1 LARALQSAP
10 AARIALNDGA
20 RTVAYGELVRL
31 IELEAGWLHA
41 AGVARVALLAENGVP
56 WAISDLALQ
65 LGAGLCVPLPG
76 SFTPAQMA
84 HALDDADIDALL
96 TDVPAAASSRL
107 SGWSAS
113 GVARGS
119 GLTLLRRRL
128 ERSDRVAA
136 MPRGT
141 CKITYT
147 SGSTAAPKGVCL
159 AASHLEDVA
168 AALAGATQELAI
180 ERHLCVL
187 PLATLLENVAGLYAP
202 LLAGATCVLPSSA
215 GTGMSYAGLDVA
227 RLLAAIVRNEPNSL
241 ILVPE
246 LLQVL
251 VTACER
257 GWRAPD
263 SLRFVAVG
271 GAAVSPSLLQRATAV
286 GLPVFEGYG
295 LSECASVV
303 CLNTPRAFRAGTV
316 GRPLAH
322 ARVRVDAAGQVF
334 VSGPAMLGY
343 VGQQARTPG
352 AEIATGDLGAFDDDG
367 YLRLHGRAG
376 NLFITSFGR
385 NVSPE
390 WVECE
395 LGQRLGGSPVFAH
408 GEARPFVVALVSATR
423 AQVDDD
429 GVDRAIAA
437 ANAALPDYAQV
448 RRWAR
453 APRPFS
459 VEDGLLTGNGRLRRR
474 EILARHRTLLD
485 TLYGAASV
493 G

>member
-1 LARALQSAP
+1 
-10 AARIALNDGA
+10 
-20 RTVAYGELVRL
+20 
-31 IELEAGWLHA
+31 
-41 AGVARVALLAENGVP
+41 
-56 WAISDLALQ
+56 
-65 LGAGLCVPLPG
+65 
-76 SFTPAQMA
+76 
-84 HALDDADIDALL
+84 
-96 TDVPAAASSRL
+96 
-107 SGWSAS
+107 
-113 GVARGS
+113 
-119 GLTLLRRRL
+119 
-128 ERSDRVAA
+128 
-136 MPRGT
+136 
-141 CKITYT
+141 
-147 SGSTAAPKGVCL
+147 
-159 AASHLEDVA
+159 
-168 AALAGATQELAI
+168 
-180 ERHLCVL
+180 
-187 PLATLLENVAGLYAP
+187 
-202 LLAGATCVLPSSA
+202 
-215 GTGMSYAGLDVA
+215 
-227 RLLAAIVRNEPNSL
+227 
-241 ILVPE
+241 
-246 LLQVL
+246 
-251 VTACER
+251 
-257 GWRAPD
+257 
-263 SLRFVAVG
+263 
-271 GAAVSPSLLQRATAV
+271 
-286 GLPVFEGYG
+286 
-295 LSECASVV
+295 
-303 CLNTPRAFRAGTV
+303 
-316 GRPLAH
+316 
-322 ARVRVDAAGQVF
+322 
-334 VSGPAMLGY
+334 MLGY